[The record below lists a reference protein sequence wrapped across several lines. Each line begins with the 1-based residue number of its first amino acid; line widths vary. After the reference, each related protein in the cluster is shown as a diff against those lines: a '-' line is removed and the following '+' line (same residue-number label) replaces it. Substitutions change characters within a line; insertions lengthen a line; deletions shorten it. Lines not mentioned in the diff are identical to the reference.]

1 MLRRA
6 DVRHALQSAS
16 GSPDTLMSTERIVLL
31 GTLAGLTIFL
41 GLPLG
46 RIRGVD
52 VRIRA
57 ALSASATG
65 ILLFLLWDVLVHG
78 VEPVEE
84 ALEKAQEGGGSW
96 GSFAALALIFAV
108 GASVGLMGLVYYDRW
123 MKERRSSPLVGP
135 GAAAIDEFAS
145 RTWIERLSTG
155 RQLAL
160 LIAVGIGLHNFGEG
174 LAIGQAG
181 AAGEISLALA
191 LIIGFG
197 LHNATEGFG
206 IVGPMSGESER
217 PSWGFL
223 ALLGLIG
230 GGPTFFGTVVG
241 TAWVNE
247 AVAIAFFAVAAGS
260 ILYVVQ
266 ELMHVNRKFGL
277 PVLVTW
283 MLVLGL
289 FLGFA
294 TDFVLEAAEHA
305 G

>member
-1 MLRRA
+1 MTTA
-6 DVRHALQSAS
+6 Q
-16 GSPDTLMSTERIVLL
+16 
-31 GTLAGLTIFL
+31 TLALGAVAGFTIFL

-46 RIRGVD
+46 RFQSSDPRL
-52 VRIRA
+52 RA
-57 ALSASATG
+57 ALSALACG
-65 ILLFLLWDVLVHG
+65 VLLFLLWDVLSHG

-84 ALEKAQEGGGSW
+84 ALDAAVNGGGSW
-96 GSFAALALIFAV
+96 GEFVGYAALLAGGLIA
-108 GASVGLMGLVYYDRW
+108 GLMSLVYYDRW
-123 MKERRSSPLVGP
+123 IKQRRSSPLVGP

-145 RTWIERLSTG
+145 RPWIDRLSTG

-206 IVGPMSGESER
+206 IVGPMAGDSER

-223 ALLGLIG
+223 GLLGLIG
-230 GGPTFFGTVVG
+230 GGPTFLGTIVG
-241 TAWVNE
+241 SAWVNE
-247 AVAIAFFAVAAGS
+247 AISIAFFAVAAGS

-266 ELMHVNRKFGL
+266 ELMHVNRKYGL

-283 MLVLGL
+283 MLLLGL
-289 FLGFA
+289 LLGFG
-294 TDFVLEAAEHA
+294 TDFVLEAVQHA

>member
-1 MLRRA
+1 
-6 DVRHALQSAS
+6 
-16 GSPDTLMSTERIVLL
+16 MSTAQTLVL
-31 GTLAGLTIFL
+31 GAVAGFTIFL

-46 RIRGVD
+46 RFRSAD
-52 VRIRA
+52 VRLQA
-57 ALSASATG
+57 GLSALACG
-65 ILLFLLWDVLVHG
+65 VLLFLLWDVLVHG
-78 VEPVEE
+78 VAPVEE
-84 ALEKAQEGGGSW
+84 ALEGAVEGEGSW
-96 GSFAALALIFAV
+96 GEFVGYAALLAGGLIA
-108 GASVGLMGLVYYDRW
+108 GLMSLVYYDHW
-123 MKERRSSPLVGP
+123 MKQRRSSTLVGP

-145 RTWIERLSTG
+145 RPWIDRLSTG

-223 ALLGLIG
+223 GLLGLIG
-230 GGPTFFGTVVG
+230 GGPTFLGTIVG
-241 TAWVNE
+241 SAWVNE
-247 AVAIAFFAVAAGS
+247 AISIAFFAVAAGS

-266 ELMHVNRKFGL
+266 ELMNVNRKFGL

-283 MLVLGL
+283 MLLLGL